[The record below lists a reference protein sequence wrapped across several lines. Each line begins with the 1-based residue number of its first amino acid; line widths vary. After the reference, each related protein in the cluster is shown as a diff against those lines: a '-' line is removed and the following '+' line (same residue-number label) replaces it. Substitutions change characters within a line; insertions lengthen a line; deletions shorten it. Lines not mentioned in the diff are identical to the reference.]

1 LKQLD
6 RANAYTMTPSSPDA
20 HYTQSRH
27 VWETGTFSDV
37 TTLRFAPEGLTFARI
52 DQYERAVKL
61 REVAYLRAVK
71 ARARGV
77 QEPRLILFARLEQD
91 RAAADVFT
99 GIDARTDAGEL
110 LTSANSLITY
120 TLRGL
125 LARGWLRHSR
135 GDWSTAIPDD
145 EPAWRARAHAVLAFL
160 THQNRLCLCGALGRP
175 LSTSTAFEGFDTRRD
190 LLPVDRLG
198 FVREFVWRERPRI
211 AFNTAFFLLEHD
223 DFFSHHSALGEA
235 YNLWVRDGVILRPP
249 LYRRGAFYQTA
260 EGRWHS
266 GRFSLADMTLRLP
279 DGTDLVPAG
288 SGLPGLPFT
297 LNPDDAAQIAVYT
310 RACGLVAH
318 GHPLRR
324 TPTAARRVEFTVVD
338 TRVVGCATGGGLDI
352 PQNGLVLSFA
362 ADVLPAESLDHG
374 LPRVRYGFAHQDQRG
389 IQQAIQAG
397 PMLLKGGQIVISAG
411 SLAQEEFWP
420 TPLGHTDLEDAGVV
434 PTDYPDDVD
443 RTRAGRI
450 GLGVD
455 DQNRLIVVA
464 VPGTERGTHRPQAD
478 SSGATLLEL
487 AEWLAQAGAV
497 DAINLDG
504 GGSTQLFYRGGLA
517 TVPGNRYGMPGLQ
530 VERLVPAAGVWT

>member
-1 LKQLD
+1 
-6 RANAYTMTPSSPDA
+6 MTPSPSDA
-20 HYTQSRH
+20 HYTQKRH
-27 VWETGTFSDV
+27 VWETGRFSDV
-37 TTLRFAPEGLTFARI
+37 TTLSFAPEGLTFAGL
-52 DQYERAVKL
+52 DQRERTVKL
-61 REVAYLRAVK
+61 REVAYLRDVK

-77 QEPRLILFARLEQD
+77 QDPRLVVFARLEQD
-91 RAAADVFT
+91 RAAAEVFP
-99 GIDARTDAGEL
+99 GIDAHTEAGEVL
-110 LTSANSLITY
+110 YSANSTITY
-120 TLRGL
+120 TLQGL
-125 LARGWLRHSR
+125 LARGWLRFDSGH
-135 GDWSTAIPDD
+135 WSPVIPDD
-145 EPAWRARAHAVLAFL
+145 EPAWRARAQAVLTFM
-160 THQNRLCLCGALGRP
+160 THHDRLCLCGALGRP
-175 LSTSTAFEGFDTRRD
+175 LSTSTTFEGFDTRRD

-198 FVREFVWRERPRI
+198 FVRELVWNERPRV

-249 LYRRGAFYQTA
+249 LYHRGAFYQA
-260 EGRWHS
+260 ADGRWQTRH
-266 GRFSLADMTLRLP
+266 FSLADMTIHLP
-279 DGTDLVPAG
+279 DGTALVPAG

-297 LNPDDAAQIAVYT
+297 LNPDAGAQVAVYT
-310 RACGLVAH
+310 RTSGLATR
-318 GHPLRR
+318 GFPLRR
-324 TPTAARRVEFTVVD
+324 TPTAAKRIEFTVID

-362 ADVLPAESLDHG
+362 GEVPPPGAIPGDG
-374 LPRVRYGFAHQDQRG
+374 LPRVRYGFACQDQRG

-397 PMLLKGGQIVISAG
+397 PMLLKGGQIVISAA
-411 SLAQEEFWP
+411 SLAEEEFWP
-420 TPLGHTDLEDAGVV
+420 TPLGHTDLEQAGIV

-464 VPGTERGTHRPQAD
+464 APGTERGTHRPQAD
-478 SSGATLLEL
+478 SAGATLLEL

-517 TVPGNRYGMPGLQ
+517 TVPGNRYGMAGLQ
-530 VERLVPAAGVWT
+530 VERMVPAAGVWA